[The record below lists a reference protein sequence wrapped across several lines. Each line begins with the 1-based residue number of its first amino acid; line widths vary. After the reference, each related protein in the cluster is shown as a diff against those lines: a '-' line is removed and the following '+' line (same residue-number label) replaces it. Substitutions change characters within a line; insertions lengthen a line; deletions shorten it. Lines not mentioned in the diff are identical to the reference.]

1 MHPFLRKNFEKL
13 RENGFLAIAYAL
25 LIEATTLLLL
35 SFAALFTLETI
46 LPGLVSGRFVIGKI
60 IIVATLLIFLSASL
74 GRTLGISFPL
84 ASSRF
89 LTATLTGIGVW
100 TLAILAISLLSFP
113 LWSIPLFLISFGT
126 IGYFFWRE
134 LEP

>member
-1 MHPFLRKNFEKL
+1 MHSFIRKNFEKL
-13 RENGFLAIAYAL
+13 RENGFLAIVYAL
-25 LIEATTLLLL
+25 LIEATLLLVL

-46 LPGLVSGRFVIGKI
+46 LPGLISGRFVIGKLI
-60 IIVATLLIFLSASL
+60 IIATLLIFLSVSL
-74 GRTLGISFPL
+74 GRILGISFPL
-84 ASSRF
+84 VFSRF
-89 LTATLTGIGVW
+89 FKSILIGIGIW
-100 TLAILAISLLSFP
+100 TLGILTISLLSFP